1 MFCIMRTDDEIIE
14 LFGGNQVVADICA
27 PTLPAVVSGWRKRGI
42 PRAWRALLK
51 QTRPDLFDGEEVKPA
66 QEAA

>member
-1 MFCIMRTDDEIIE
+1 MKTDDEIIE
-14 LFGGNQVVADICA
+14 AFGGNIVVAELCP

-51 QTRPDLFDGEEVKPA
+51 QKRPEFFEGEETASQVA
-66 QEAA
+66 T

>member
-1 MFCIMRTDDEIIE
+1 MKTDDEIIE

-42 PRAWRALLK
+42 PRAWRALLR
-51 QTRPDLFDGEEVKPA
+51 QRRPDLFEWEQTATD
-66 QEAA
+66 QAAA

>member
-1 MFCIMRTDDEIIE
+1 MKTDDEIIE
-14 LFGGNQVVADICA
+14 AFGGNQTVAELCP

-51 QTRPDLFDGEEVKPA
+51 QKRPDLFEVEETASQVA
-66 QEAA
+66 S